1 MKANEELGVIDPIE
15 TPSQDSGTTP
25 KLKGRGGK
33 PKTAPRLKVIKGVK
47 LPPQPKATKG
57 EPDADGEPIDRL
69 PTTLKE
75 LQATKGGFVAS
86 LFLTGK
92 DEATIAK
99 ELKEAFHLTDA
110 QSAKITRRITGRA
123 RLYKRIFQIM
133 ET

>member
-1 MKANEELGVIDPIE
+1 MRAAGPLAITLLQQVDATEA
-15 TPSQDSGTTP
+15 
-25 KLKGRGGK
+25 KL
-33 PKTAPRLKVIKGVK
+33 
-47 LPPQPKATKG
+47 
-57 EPDADGEPIDRL
+57 
-69 PTTLKE
+69 
-75 LQATKGGFVAS
+75 LQ
-86 LFLTGK
+86 FLTGK